1 MAAYSSHGESSF
13 KLAITTET
21 GLKAMTVEPLVDVDG
36 HIADNSKGSSRERSV
51 NTNGLF
57 AFQRSTQ
64 QDIVNTLGIGTADRI
79 VPRSYT
85 A

>member
-13 KLAITTET
+13 KLTVTTET
-21 GLKAMTVEPLVDVDG
+21 GLMAMTVESLIDVDG
-36 HIADNSKGSSRERSV
+36 HITDNSKGSSRERSV
-51 NTNGLF
+51 NTNRLF

-64 QDIVNTLGIGTADRI
+64 QDIVNTLGIGTADRG